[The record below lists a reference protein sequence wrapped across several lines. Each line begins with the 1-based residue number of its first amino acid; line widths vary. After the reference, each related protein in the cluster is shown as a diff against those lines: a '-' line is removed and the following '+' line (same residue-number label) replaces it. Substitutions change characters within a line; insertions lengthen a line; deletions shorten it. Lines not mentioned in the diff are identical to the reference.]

1 MAAKIM
7 FGACCVFFIMGT
19 FGLIKSAIISARTRK
34 RQKQY
39 LEANQSNK

>member
-7 FGACCVFFIMGT
+7 FGLCCVFFVTGT
-19 FGLIKSAIISARTRK
+19 FGLIKGAIISARTRK

>member
-7 FGACCVFFIMGT
+7 FGLCCVFFVTGT
-19 FGLIKSAIISARTRK
+19 FGLIKGVIISARTRK
-34 RQKQY
+34 RQKQF